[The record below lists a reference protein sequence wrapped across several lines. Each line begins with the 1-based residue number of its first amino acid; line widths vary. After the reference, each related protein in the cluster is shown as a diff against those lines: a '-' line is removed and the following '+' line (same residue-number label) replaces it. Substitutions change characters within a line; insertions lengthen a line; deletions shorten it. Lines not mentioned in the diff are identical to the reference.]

1 MSYRNATLRPL
12 LTATDEQRLARV
24 LEAGRAA
31 KERQENGRPLVG
43 DDRLI
48 RAGEQARQEFIESNV
63 RLAINVASKMAAPGH
78 LDRQDM
84 IQDGMLGLER
94 AVDKFDWRKGY
105 KFSTYATWW
114 IRQRV
119 QRGMENTA
127 STIRIPA
134 HRASELHGALRSVDG
149 DFDQLTDDHAELAA
163 RSSLISLD
171 KPMGHEGDG
180 SVGDTILADHGNP
193 EHDVIR
199 EATRTEIRRLL
210 DELDGE
216 SRDAVVLRFGVDGEE
231 PMTYAAIGRE
241 LGVGTEVARR
251 RVMRALESLR
261 GQARPLIAA

>member
-1 MSYRNATLRPL
+1 MSYRTETLRPL
-12 LTATDEQRLARV
+12 LTAADEQRLGRII
-24 LEAGRAA
+24 EAGRKAVA
-31 KERQENGRPLVG
+31 RKQHGFPEPG

-48 RAGEQARQEFIESNV
+48 RAGEAARSEFIEANV

-78 LDRQDM
+78 IDRQDM

-127 STIRIPA
+127 STIRVPA
-134 HRASELHGALRSVDG
+134 HRASELHGALREVDG
-149 DFDQLTDDHAELAA
+149 DFDQLAPEHAELAA

-171 KPMGHEGDG
+171 RPMGADGDG
-180 SVGDTILADHGNP
+180 TIGDTVISPDGEPDIVVL
-193 EHDVIR
+193 DVVQREEIRALLCRLDDQSR
-199 EATRTEIRRLL
+199 EA
-210 DELDGE
+210 
-216 SRDAVVLRFGVDGEE
+216 VVRRFGVESGE
-231 PMTYAAIGRE
+231 PMTYAEIGRH
-241 LGVGTEVARR
+241 LGIGTEVARR

-261 GQARPLIAA
+261 SPARPLVAA

>member
-1 MSYRNATLRPL
+1 MSYRTETLRPL
-12 LTATDEQRLARV
+12 LTASDEQRLARI
-24 LEAGRAA
+24 LEAGREATA
-31 KERQENGRPLVG
+31 RKSSGVSEPG
-43 DDRLI
+43 DDQLI
-48 RAGEQARQEFIESNV
+48 RAGLGARSEFIESNV

-134 HRASELHGALRSVDG
+134 HRASELHGALRAVDG
-149 DFDQLTDDHAELAA
+149 DFDQLTTEHAELAA

-171 KPMGHEGDG
+171 KPMGQEGDG
-180 SVGDTILADHGNP
+180 TLGDTVLANHGDP
-193 EHDVIR
+193 EHEVLDDV
-199 EATRTEIRRLL
+199 TRREIRRLL
-210 DELDGE
+210 DHLDAE
-216 SRDAVVLRFGVDGEE
+216 SRSAVVLRFGVDGEE
-231 PMTYAAIGRE
+231 PMTYAAIGHQ

-251 RVMRALESLR
+251 RVMRALEALR
-261 GQARPLIAA
+261 GPARPLVAA